1 MKKKLII
8 ILYIAIILLLAADSC
23 LFYAKKDFS
32 RDKTFSLSDVTLK
45 ILELADEKV
54 QITYYVSDSL
64 NTMYPSVKDI
74 KEFLKTY
81 ASASKNVY
89 TVVKDPQKNSM
100 SDMLTSLGI
109 YPQQIQTTE
118 NNKTSFLEVF
128 SAVTIE
134 YKGNT
139 EVIPFVLST
148 MSLEYDIDS
157 RLKYLITRIPRQAA
171 LLCGNGL
178 SLEADYKYLIPWL
191 ESSGFVCTQI
201 AAEDLP
207 QMSRQIPLVVIGASL
222 LTPDDVLNIENFVM
236 SGGNAAFCVSSN
248 DVEIYTD
255 WSVSPV
261 KNNPL
266 LELIDFWGIK
276 VCPEMLLDISND
288 QITMQTPDGSQIHNE
303 YINYPFWIVSQYS
316 GVSHEH
322 PITVGYSGLE
332 FYWPSPLEL
341 FETDTLSIKPIF
353 NTSPG
358 AWLLKKTQD
367 GFDTNPFSVNIPD
380 ESTKGTYTIAA
391 ALEGKVSGFYN
402 TGKSQDVRLFVVGDQ
417 YLVSNM
423 IEYTNSP
430 HNQDFFTN
438 VILWLSKEDALLSIR
453 GKGMSSS
460 QLVKITDEQQFMQQK
475 TLTITVCFVLLPLLV
490 VVVFIIVF
498 ILRKRFNN
506 E

>member
-32 RDKTFSLSDVTLK
+32 RDKTFSLSDITLK
-45 ILELADEKV
+45 ILELVDEKV

-64 NTMYPSVKDI
+64 KTMYPSVKDI
-74 KEFLKTY
+74 TEFLKAY
-81 ASASKNVY
+81 SVVSKNVY
-89 TVVKDPQKNSM
+89 TVVKDPQKNGITE
-100 SDMLTSLGI
+100 MLSSLGI

-118 NNKTSFLEVF
+118 NNKTSFSEVF
-128 SAVTIE
+128 SAITIE

-171 LLCGNGL
+171 LLCANGL
-178 SLEADYKYLIPWL
+178 SLEADYKYLVPWL
-191 ESSGFVCTQI
+191 ESSGFVCMQI
-201 AAEDLP
+201 DADELP
-207 QMSRQIPLVVIGASL
+207 LMSRHIPLVVIGSSL
-222 LTPDDVLNIENFVM
+222 LTSNDVLNIENFIM

-248 DVEIYTD
+248 DVEIFTD
-255 WSVSPV
+255 WSVTPV
-261 KNNPL
+261 KNNSL
-266 LELIDFWGIK
+266 LELLDFWGIK
-276 VCPEMLLDISND
+276 VCPEMLLDISNYR
-288 QITMQTPDGSQIHNE
+288 ITMQTPDNSRIHNE
-303 YINYPFWIVSQYS
+303 YINYPFWIVSQYN
-316 GVSHEH
+316 GVAHDH
-322 PITVGYSGLE
+322 PLTVGYSGLE

-341 FETDTLSIKPIF
+341 FENDTVSIKPIF

-358 AWLLKKTQD
+358 AWLLKETKD
-367 GFDTNPFSVNIPD
+367 GFDTNPFSTQIPD
-380 ESTKGTYTIAA
+380 ESTKGIYTIAA

-402 TGKSQDVRLFVVGDQ
+402 TGKSQDVRIFVTGDQ
-417 YLVSNM
+417 YFVSNM

-438 VILWLSKEDALLSIR
+438 VMLWLSGEDSLLSIR
-453 GKGMSSS
+453 EKGMSNS
-460 QLVKITDEQQFMQQK
+460 QLIKITDEQQFTQQK
-475 TLTITVCFVLLPLLV
+475 KLTVIVCFVLLPLLV
-490 VVVFIIVF
+490 VFVYIIV
-498 ILRKRFNN
+498 ILLRKRFNN

>member
-1 MKKKLII
+1 MKKKLVI
-8 ILYIAIILLLAADSC
+8 ILYIAIVILLAADSC

-64 NTMYPSVKDI
+64 KTMYPSVNDI
-74 KEFLKTY
+74 KEFLKSY
-81 ASASKNVY
+81 SAVSKNVY
-89 TVVKDPQKNSM
+89 TIVKDPQKNNM
-100 SDMLTSLGI
+100 SDMLTSLGV

-128 SAVTIE
+128 SAITIE

-171 LLCGNGL
+171 LLCANGL
-178 SLEADYKYLIPWL
+178 SLEEDYKYLVPWL

-201 AAEDLP
+201 TADDIP
-207 QMSRQIPLVVIGASL
+207 QMSRQIPLVVIGSSL
-222 LTPDDVLNIENFVM
+222 LTSNDVLNIENFVM
-236 SGGNAAFCVSSN
+236 SGGNVAFCVSSN
-248 DVEIYTD
+248 DVKIFTD
-255 WSVSPV
+255 WSVTPL
-261 KNNPL
+261 KNNSL
-266 LELIDFWGIK
+266 LELLDFWGVK
-276 VCPEMLLDISND
+276 VRPEMLLDISNYR
-288 QITMQTPDGSQIHNE
+288 ITMQTPEGSQIHNE

-316 GVSHEH
+316 GVAHEH
-322 PITVGYSGLE
+322 PVTVGYSGFE

-341 FETDTLSIKPIF
+341 FETDTLNIKPIF

-358 AWLLKKTQD
+358 AWLLKETND
-367 GFDTNPFSVNIPD
+367 GFDTNPFSIHIPD
-380 ESTKGTYTIAA
+380 EVTKGTYAIAA
-391 ALEGKVSGFYN
+391 VLEGKVSGFYN
-402 TGKSQDVRLFVVGDQ
+402 TGKSQDVRIFVSGDQ
-417 YLVSNM
+417 YMLSNM

-430 HNQDFFTN
+430 HNQDLFTN
-438 VILWLSKEDALLSIR
+438 VMLWLSKEDSLLSIR

-460 QLVKITDEQQFMQQK
+460 NLVKITDEQLFIQQK
-475 TLTITVCFVLLPLLV
+475 KLTIVVCFILLPLLV
-490 VVVFIIVF
+490 VFVYIIVF